1 MSIGETLQFLLGT
14 SAGVAVV
21 FAALLASTASVRAGE
36 SWSENNW
43 LRATAFA
50 SFAGISGVAALGG
63 MVLGVIWVVLNSP
76 LAG

>member
-1 MSIGETLQFLLGT
+1 MSIGETLQVLMGT
-14 SAGVAVV
+14 SAGIAVV

-36 SWSENNW
+36 NWSDNNW

-50 SFAGISGVAALGG
+50 SFPGISGIAAVGG
-63 MVLGVIWVVLNSP
+63 MVLGIIWVIVNSP

>member
-14 SAGVAVV
+14 SAGVAIV

-36 SWSENNW
+36 SWADHNW

-50 SFAGISGVAALGG
+50 SFAGISGVAALAG
-63 MVLGVIWVVLNSP
+63 MILGVIWVIVSSP